1 MPRCQRAS
9 DRTVER
15 TNEQGRKISGI
26 DFQPFSVNNI
36 LWLLILLHIHR
47 VYGQRFR
54 VWLKWKKRVC
64 FTNVCCDLCGEKIV
78 SIFSSYWFYLVKY
91 SMLGIEDFRAG
102 FFLSK
107 LQSSFFCHGIFI
119 LILYKFFSCDFYHF
133 LEMIESRMAIEVE
146 KGTEY
151 SSLRQKRKRNTACVI
166 VLCILV
172 PLFLCVCVGVWRRA
186 IGPFGHSHQI
196 FMLKMIFT
204 CWNSISNDWRWKNA
218 QITVPQSLHSLHL
231 NKISTR
237 CTW

>member
-1 MPRCQRAS
+1 MQIDGERENETAVESYRKGGISNLWKRDRDEILYTFEAVALFSLFMPRCQQAS
-9 DRTVER
+9 DRTVEW

-26 DFQPFSVNNI
+26 DSTLFGKQYIMIVNFATHTSSIWTTIPCLTKVKKTSVLYKCL
-36 LWLLILLHIHR
+36 LWPLR
-47 VYGQRFR
+47 
-54 VWLKWKKRVC
+54 
-64 FTNVCCDLCGEKIV
+64 EKNV

-151 SSLRQKRKRNTACVI
+151 SSLRQKRKRNTAYVI
-166 VLCILV
+166 VLFILV
-172 PLFLCVCVGVWRRA
+172 PLFLCVCGCVEE
-186 IGPFGHSHQI
+186 GHWT
-196 FMLKMIFT
+196 F
-204 CWNSISNDWRWKNA
+204 W
-218 QITVPQSLHSLHL
+218 P
-231 NKISTR
+231 
-237 CTW
+237 